1 MKPNPETPCRK
12 GAEGHEPHVQ
22 ERRRRLRRAPGL
34 GDRLGSRGG
43 GRGCALMAGGS
54 KKFRRFAVKLHRERV
69 ELLTLLATLQS
80 AEPEPGGLP
89 IEHPAE
95 VAAALYN
102 HEETLTLKGWLRQR
116 LAEVDAALQR
126 SRAGTY
132 GRGGGW

>member
-1 MKPNPETPCRK
+1 M
-12 GAEGHEPHVQ
+12 AS
-22 ERRRRLRRAPGL
+22 RA
-34 GDRLGSRGG
+34 
-43 GRGCALMAGGS
+43 
-54 KKFRRFAVKLHRERV
+54 KNFRRFKVRLHQERV

-95 VAAALYN
+95 VAAALYD

-126 SRAGTY
+126 IRDGTY
-132 GRGGGW
+132 GRCEVCGMPIQRARLEALPTARTRVECQRVLEREPWSGSAQREVHR